1 MVTMDLDT
9 EVIFFCRE
17 EVFVSTLGNMERKE
31 FRLCSGCSKPLYVGY
46 SEFRIADAWISTLVG
61 YSFTIPPNN
70 SGIPP
75 NNSGMSYKRWNKNDF
90 QITLHRSSSGSLHK
104 VSPGFFTEHIIALHS
119 IRSDKYG
126 ESPISEIEL

>member
-17 EVFVSTLGNMERKE
+17 EVFVSTLGNIERKE
-31 FRLCSGCSKPLYVGY
+31 FRLCSGCSKPFYVGY

-70 SGIPP
+70 SGIL
-75 NNSGMSYKRWNKNDF
+75 YKRWNKNDF

-104 VSPGFFTEHIIALHS
+104 VSPGFFTEHINALHS